1 MSFLI
6 QRLESFSSKVEDYQ
20 EHVATLRSIVQ
31 LLSADITS
39 ITSAPLKQPHQPPSP
54 KSRRKSRVLSS
65 GRSSVGRPRMPR
77 STSSSFTFDESAS
90 PEHQIL
96 QILGISAEETVTEAF
111 VTSTLH
117 KTLSDRLQKLR
128 AQETS
133 LQFSSEVV
141 IAEHIQDGY
150 ITLQLLRDNLLGESK
165 SGKVELVD
173 EDVQAAISGL
183 EMELADLRG
192 ELQNLALEKLRERD
206 INREA
211 FIERWTH

>member
-1 MSFLI
+1 M
-6 QRLESFSSKVEDYQ
+6 
-20 EHVATLRSIVQ
+20 
-31 LLSADITS
+31 
-39 ITSAPLKQPHQPPSP
+39 
-54 KSRRKSRVLSS
+54 
-65 GRSSVGRPRMPR
+65 
-77 STSSSFTFDESAS
+77 
-90 PEHQIL
+90 
-96 QILGISAEETVTEAF
+96 
-111 VTSTLH
+111 TSTLH
-117 KTLSDRLQKLR
+117 ATLSDRLQKLR

-141 IAEHIQDGY
+141 IAEHIQDGS
-150 ITLQLLRDNLLGESK
+150 ITLQLLRDNLLAESK

-192 ELQNLALEKLRERD
+192 ELQNVALEKLRERD